1 MTPGPKLTRSQSIYK
16 DSHIEVMHDVLAVG
30 TFSWNQVYLN
40 WNNKN
45 SICVIPY
52 ENGGVYLVR
61 QYRHAS
67 KKQFWQFPGGLMEP
81 KISEVSLARKELTE
95 EAGFKAGKITKIGT
109 FSPEPGLASV
119 RVKIFLATQLS
130 KGKRNLETSELG
142 MKLRFFPLGKVE
154 GMIRRGTIDCGIT
167 LSSYIIL
174 KLHLT
179 KSHSTKNV

>member
-1 MTPGPKLTRSQSIYK
+1 MTNGKVLKQSQSIYK
-16 DSHIEVMHDVLAVG
+16 DSHIEVMHDVLSVG

-67 KKQFWQFPGGLMEP
+67 RKKFWQFPGGLMEP
-81 KISEVSLARKELTE
+81 KISERSLAKKELAE
-95 EAGFKAGKITKIGT
+95 ETGFTPGKVIKIGT

-119 RVKIFLATQLS
+119 RVKVFLATLLV
-130 KGKRNLETSELG
+130 KGKRKLETSELG
-142 MKLRFFPLGKVE
+142 MKLRFFPLEKVE
-154 GMIRRGTIDCGIT
+154 EMIGAGRIDCGIT
-167 LSSYIIL
+167 LSSYLIL
-174 KLHLT
+174 KLHLKKPLT
-179 KSHSTKNV
+179 